1 MYNLVDF
8 ISIFLLILITLLIA
22 RWQPAISKILL
33 VALVLRLLFLFINNH
48 LFYMPD
54 GDMDAKNFEQLA
66 WNHSQGGFY
75 NNFNNYTGPGAYFI
89 SFILAIPYSLFGR
102 SILLAQSLSIFFSI
116 GSVFLGWSLAKKLWD
131 NSTALKVGWSI
142 ALFPSLVSYS
152 VLTMREVYISFFLLL
167 AMWGIVNWIRFN
179 NYKSLCIVF
188 VGFIAASFFHGAS
201 IVGLFVFLF
210 IITLYNFKETFRL
223 LRIKR
228 INLKILIII
237 FFSSLIL
244 GLYLTNKISLP
255 YLQTFS
261 KGINPSFLKE
271 TINLKVKG
279 TASYPEWLKVD
290 STYELIY
297 KIPIRS
303 VYFIFSPFL
312 WELKKLNHLVG
323 LLDSLLYMAL
333 VYLIFRN
340 RKVIWKD
347 PALRVILIILLVYIV
362 IFGVG
367 VGNFGSGIRHRS
379 KFAIEFILLAA
390 PLIPRFIFLN
400 KNKIKKI
407 T

>member
-1 MYNLVDF
+1 
-8 ISIFLLILITLLIA
+8 
-22 RWQPAISKILL
+22 
-33 VALVLRLLFLFINNH
+33 
-48 LFYMPD
+48 MPD

>member
-152 VLTMREVYISFFLLL
+152 VLTMREVYIGFLLL
-167 AMWGIVNWIRFN
+167 VAFYGIFNWFKFN
-179 NYKSLCIVF
+179 NYTSIF
-188 VGFIAASFFHGAS
+188 FIFTGFIGATFFHGPA
-201 IVGLFVFLF
+201 IIGLFVFLF
-210 IITLYNFKETFRL
+210 IITLDNLKKTFRL
-223 LRIKR
+223 LLINR
-228 INLKILIII
+228 INLKILIFII
-237 FFSSLIL
+237 FSSAIL
-244 GLYLTNKISLP
+244 GSYLTNKISLP
-255 YLQTFS
+255 YIQTFNTS
-261 KGINPSFLKE
+261 ISPSFLKE